1 MAVSKS
7 SVGMLFILEGPDGVG
22 KSTIVRRLVEQIQE
36 AGRSCIGLAFPGNL
50 TGTLGQHVYKLHH
63 ALDAYNIADIAPMS
77 LQVMH
82 VAAHIDTIDRVIR
95 PAISS
100 GEVVI
105 LDRYWWST
113 WVYGAHA
120 DLGLEQL
127 DKLIE
132 FERSVWGDLLPRAIF
147 LVDRQSLAN
156 GTSESE
162 RSSLSVLY
170 NRLAERESSE
180 SRVVRVNND
189 GPVSSAVSEILQEV
203 IGREL

>member
-1 MAVSKS
+1 MATSTS
-7 SVGMLFILEGPDGVG
+7 GIGMLFVLEGPDGVG
-22 KSTIVRRLVEQIQE
+22 KSTIVSQLVEQIQE

-50 TGTLGQHVYKLHH
+50 GGSLGQHVYKLHH
-63 ALDAYNIADIAPMS
+63 ALDEYNINDIAPMS

-82 VAAHIDTIDRVIR
+82 VAAHIDTIERIIR

-100 GEVVI
+100 GNVVI

-132 FERSVWGDLLPRAIF
+132 FERSVWCDLLPRAIF
-147 LVDRQSLAN
+147 LVDRQALAN

-170 NRLAERESSE
+170 NMLAERESSE

-189 GPVSSAVSEILQEV
+189 GSVISAVSQILKEV
-203 IGREL
+203 SGFES